1 MPAFAGIFAFI
12 CAQGKI
18 HCSAKNKNKTMDNEL
33 KSFKKFYN
41 QNPDIKATTEV
52 ESSSI
57 PKKLSDDI
65 DRDKNLNSRDK
76 KRLTKNY
83 DYVFKHLY
91 ASIALLSDEF
101 TLKK

>member
-1 MPAFAGIFAFI
+1 MK
-12 CAQGKI
+12 KI
-18 HCSAKNKNKTMDNEL
+18 QLTENEL
-33 KSFKKFYN
+33 KRMIINVMEQMNTPSNENDPELFADHYDYLLLSHLEDIYTSFDK
-41 QNPDIKATTEV
+41 I
-52 ESSSI
+52 
-57 PKKLSDDI
+57 KKLSDDI

>member
-1 MPAFAGIFAFI
+1 MK
-12 CAQGKI
+12 KI
-18 HCSAKNKNKTMDNEL
+18 QLTENEL
-33 KSFKKFYN
+33 KRMIVRVMEQLYVPSTEKEPEIFAENYDYLLLSHLEDIYTSFDK
-41 QNPDIKATTEV
+41 I
-52 ESSSI
+52 
-57 PKKLSDDI
+57 KKLSDDI
-65 DRDKNLNSRDK
+65 DRDKNLKSQDK